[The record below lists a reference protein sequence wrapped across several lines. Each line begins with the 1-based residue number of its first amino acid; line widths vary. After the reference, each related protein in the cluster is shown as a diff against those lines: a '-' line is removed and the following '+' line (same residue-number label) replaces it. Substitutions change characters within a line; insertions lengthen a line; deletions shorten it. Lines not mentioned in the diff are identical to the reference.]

1 MKKRIAIFSVL
12 MLVLTAGINIYGAET
27 PKALNTI
34 ENKIERKIDPNKPMV
49 ALTFDDGPSA
59 KYTEIIL
66 DALKKHNSAAT
77 FFVVGSAAE
86 KNKDILVR
94 MVKEGHEIGNHTHD
108 HARLTELTDKELNF
122 QLLETQRIITN
133 ATGYTPVIMRP
144 PYGALNDELTKKIP
158 MPAIIWSIDTLDWKH
173 RNTEV
178 ICNNILKDIKNGDI
192 VLMHDLYETTA
203 KAAEIVIPE
212 LVNRGYQ
219 LVTVSELYEY
229 KKVELLAGR
238 VYRNMYR

>member
-1 MKKRIAIFSVL
+1 MGKRIVIFSIL
-12 MLVLTAGINIYGAET
+12 LLILTTGINIYGAET
-27 PKALNTI
+27 PKTLNSLD
-34 ENKIERKIDPNKPMV
+34 NKIERKIDPNKPMV
-49 ALTFDDGPSA
+49 ALTFDDGPSV

-66 DALKKHNSAAT
+66 DALKESNSKAT
-77 FFVVGSAAE
+77 FFVVGSAVE
-86 KNKDILVR
+86 RNKDILVR
-94 MVKEGHEIGNHTHD
+94 MVKEGHEIGNHSFD
-108 HARLTELTDKELNF
+108 HKRLTELTDKEFEF

-133 ATGYTPVIMRP
+133 ATGYTPIIMRP

-158 MPAIIWSIDTLDWKH
+158 VPAITWSLDTLDWKH

-178 ICNNILKDIKNGDI
+178 VCDNILKDIKDGEI

-229 KKVELLAGR
+229 KKVELLAGS